1 MSNERFYNILFTNDE
16 FCMELGRVILVT
28 GKLESLIKKF
38 LNENNENT
46 KFIESTLGGLIF
58 KLKKYDSLKNVVPAL
73 SMLKDQRNT
82 LIHEIHSY
90 FSGLIEHTLIDD
102 DNLIDSDVSLFIER
116 AIILRENVEGIIQI
130 INGKIVHNKTKK

>member
-38 LNENNENT
+38 LNKNNENT